1 MLFRSVDALAKTGAT
16 RYIIDLRGA
25 TRGDL
30 DDGLAAAR
38 LFVKMGTLVI
48 RETKGNKETVA
59 AQSGDG
65 AVAAPVVMLVDQST
79 ARAGEVFAAALD
91 GNKRAEM
98 IGEHTLGSAARQKL
112 VKLPDGSA
120 MLLSYVRYLA
130 PNGNAIHEKGLQP
143 EVPVDEPDVEFG
155 GTPPTTDVTLQ
166 RALEYFTQK
175 KAA

>member
-1 MLFRSVDALAKTGAT
+1 
-16 RYIIDLRGA
+16 
-25 TRGDL
+25 
-30 DDGLAAAR
+30 
-38 LFVKMGTLVI
+38 
-48 RETKGNKETVA
+48 
-59 AQSGDG
+59 
-65 AVAAPVVMLVDQST
+65 
-79 ARAGEVFAAALD
+79 
-91 GNKRAEM
+91 M

-155 GTPPTTDVTLQ
+155 ATAPAADVTLQ